1 MNLSSQPDGLLCVKN
16 CPCLFVNRTTNCMDV
31 FYISSYIEIAI

>member
-1 MNLSSQPDGLLCVKN
+1 MASSDRQLCVKN